1 MSTEQ
6 SASTDEDNVMQSK
19 APEQASWMEIV
30 LPVWLHTV
38 IKKQKKKTT
47 SILKVNKRTTSCHY
61 SFTFTSQTD
70 YEKSNYLLGYFCT
83 VKYSDTVSV
92 NL

>member
-38 IKKQKKKTT
+38 IKKQKKK
-47 SILKVNKRTTSCHY
+47 K
-61 SFTFTSQTD
+61 Q
-70 YEKSNYLLGYFCT
+70 LLF
-83 VKYSDTVSV
+83 
-92 NL
+92 